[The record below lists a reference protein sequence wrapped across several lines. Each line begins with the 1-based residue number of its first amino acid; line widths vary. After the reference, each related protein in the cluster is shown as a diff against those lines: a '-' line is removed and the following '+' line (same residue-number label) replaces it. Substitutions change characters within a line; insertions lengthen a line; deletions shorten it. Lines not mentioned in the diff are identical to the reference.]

1 MYKFFGTILG
11 FFSNICGGS
20 YFLGLLLFAL
30 MIKIILLPFGIKQ
43 QKNAVRQAKMKPK
56 EEAIRR
62 KYKGRNDQKTQQKM
76 QQEIMEM
83 YQAEGYNPA
92 GGCLP
97 MLVQLVIIML
107 LYQVII
113 YPLRHVVGMDAS
125 LVKALTDFSTAST
138 ESGGLGLAMGRYT
151 EISLLGELSKLSGD
165 ALTSFTA
172 NFKTFIE
179 GSADYQANAATLMTG
194 FGAAIEK
201 GLPNFDLFGMTN
213 FLADVPSFKTAF
225 KSFAGFMLFIIP
237 LLNFGT
243 SFASTK
249 LTKKFTS
256 QPMQQ
261 SQQANPTMKMM
272 EWFGPLM
279 SLWIAF
285 IAPAALGLY
294 WIFNTVLGVLQQ
306 FILYK
311 AMPLPVYT
319 EEDVKAAIAELKG
332 KGVYEKETDE
342 DISSARSPY
351 LPEFDDEDEA
361 SVPGDDDDDDDD
373 LESRPSVI
381 EPAKP
386 KESGSDKKKEKKNK
400 SKYE

>member
-20 YFLGLLLFAL
+20 YFLGLLLFAI
-30 MIKIILLPFGIKQ
+30 MIKLILLPFGIKQ
-43 QKNAVRQAKMKPK
+43 QKNAIRQAKMKPK
-56 EEAIRR
+56 EEAIRK

-76 QQEIMEM
+76 QNEIMEM

-125 LVKALTDFSTAST
+125 LVKALTDFSTAAK
-138 ESGGLGLAMGRYT
+138 ESGGLGTVFTGRYT
-151 EISLLGELSKLSGD
+151 EISLLGELAKLKD
-165 ALTSFTA
+165 TALTEFVEG
-172 NFKTFIE
+172 FKAFAEASETY
-179 GSADYQANAATLMTG
+179 SANAPTFVTSLNSAL
-194 FGAAIEK
+194 EK
-201 GLPNFDLFGMTN
+201 GLPNFDLFGMEN
-213 FLADVPSFKTAF
+213 FLAGVPSFKTAF
-225 KSFAGFMLFIIP
+225 KSFAGFMLFLIP
-237 LLNFGT
+237 ILNFGT
-243 SFASTK
+243 SFASMK
-249 LTKKFTS
+249 LTRKFTY
-256 QPMQQ
+256 QPMQNEQ
-261 SQQANPTMKMM
+261 TNRSMKLMD
-272 EWFGPLM
+272 WFGPLM

-311 AMPLPVYT
+311 AMPLPVFT
-319 EEDVKAAIAELKG
+319 EEDYKAAEAELKG
-332 KGVYEKETDE
+332 KAPYGKEQSFAEAMPERSLYLE
-342 DISSARSPY
+342 D
-351 LPEFDDEDEA
+351 FDEDEMPA
-361 SVPGDDDDDDDD
+361 PVTEEEDDDDDGT
-373 LESRPSVI
+373 EGHSSVI

-386 KESGSDKKKEKKNK
+386 KDSGSKKKNK
-400 SKYE
+400 